1 MKRITAWAAVL
12 TLTLS
17 LLTGCAQIDESS
29 ADELPFP
36 SEETPAE
43 EEHSGLPAV
52 FALPYLE
59 GQPLNPLTCPDGVQ
73 QTVASLLY
81 EGLFRLD
88 QTFTPQPLL
97 CASYTYDPETLT
109 YKLTLR
115 DGVVFSDG
123 SPLTAADVKATLNA
137 ARSSAR
143 YARRLSD
150 VKSISAGDG
159 AVTLTLNRP
168 NTGLPALLD
177 IPILKSGTE
186 KHSVPLGTGPY
197 LYDESSESCL
207 IASQNWWRHLS
218 QPVERISLTGT
229 ADQESMLYRFSSRD
243 VQLIV
248 ADLTGTDPVAVSGSV
263 SYDDADTTVF
273 QYLGINV
280 SAKGLDDAAFRRCLS
295 LGVSRRALVSSLLS
309 GHAKAAQFPVSPV
322 SPLYPADLEQTD
334 SVVAFTD
341 ALNACETRPSR
352 TLRLLVNSEN
362 SFKVS
367 AANAIAQALSAFDLD
382 IEVKAL
388 PWAEYTAALAA
399 GQFDLYYG
407 EIKLTADWNLTAL
420 LGTGGSANYG
430 KWADPQTDALLA
442 SCAAAADRAA
452 AIHTLCAHLRSECPI
467 IPICFKSTS
476 VLVQDGVVDG
486 LQPTMANPFY
496 DFSSCTVHLQA

>member
-1 MKRITAWAAVL
+1 M
-12 TLTLS
+12 
-17 LLTGCAQIDESS
+17 
-29 ADELPFP
+29 
-36 SEETPAE
+36 
-43 EEHSGLPAV
+43 
-52 FALPYLE
+52 
-59 GQPLNPLTCPDGVQ
+59 
-73 QTVASLLY
+73 
-81 EGLFRLD
+81 
-88 QTFTPQPLL
+88 
-97 CASYTYDPETLT
+97 
-109 YKLTLR
+109 
-115 DGVVFSDG
+115 
-123 SPLTAADVKATLNA
+123 
-137 ARSSAR
+137 
-143 YARRLSD
+143 
-150 VKSISAGDG
+150 
-159 AVTLTLNRP
+159 TLTLNRP

-197 LYDESSESCL
+197 LYDESSENCL
-207 IASQNWWRHLS
+207 IASQNWWRHIS

-248 ADLTGTDPVAVSGSV
+248 ADLTGTAPVAVSGSV

-367 AANAIAQALSAFDLD
+367 MARQIAAAFTAAGAAT
-382 IEVKAL
+382 ETVEL
-388 PWAEYTAALAA
+388 PWEEYTAALTA
-399 GQFDLYYG
+399 GRFDLSYG
-407 EIKLTADWNLTAL
+407 EVRLSGG
-420 LGTGGSANYG
+420 LGRFLPARHRRQSQLRWMERSPVRSCFGGLPLRRKPGGSVPGPVSVPAEPG
-430 KWADPQTDALLA
+430 SHP
-442 SCAAAADRAA
+442 
-452 AIHTLCAHLRSECPI
+452 AHL
-467 IPICFKSTS
+467 
-476 VLVQDGVVDG
+476 LQDG
-486 LQPTMANPFY
+486 LH
-496 DFSSCTVHLQA
+496 TVRV

>member
-36 SEETPAE
+36 SEETPVE

-59 GQPLNPLTCPDGVQ
+59 GQPLNPLSCPDGVQ

-88 QTFTPQPLL
+88 QAFTPQPLL
-97 CASYTYDPETLT
+97 CASYTYDSETLT

-137 ARSSAR
+137 ARSSVR

-159 AVTLTLNRP
+159 TVTLTLNRP

-207 IASQNWWRHLS
+207 IASQNWWRHIS

-248 ADLTGTDPVAVSGSV
+248 ADGLSSTAINANIENVLPVLMDGLSAAGLRVGTPFFVRYGRVAVEDEIAELVG
-263 SYDDADTTVF
+263 
-273 QYLGINV
+273 
-280 SAKGLDDAAFRRCLS
+280 AK
-295 LGVSRRALVSSLLS
+295 
-309 GHAKAAQFPVSPV
+309 
-322 SPLYPADLEQTD
+322 
-334 SVVAFTD
+334 VVCIFVG
-341 ALNACETRPSR
+341 ERP
-352 TLRLLVNSEN
+352 
-362 SFKVS
+362 
-367 AANAIAQALSAFDLD
+367 
-382 IEVKAL
+382 
-388 PWAEYTAALAA
+388 
-399 GQFDLYYG
+399 G
-407 EIKLTADWNLTAL
+407 
-420 LGTGGSANYG
+420 LGTAESMSAYLAYNAKIGMPEARRTVVSNIHKDGITAVEAGAYL
-430 KWADPQTDALLA
+430 TDLIQKILDKKA
-442 SCAAAADRAA
+442 S
-452 AIHTLCAHLRSECPI
+452 
-467 IPICFKSTS
+467 
-476 VLVQDGVVDG
+476 GVE
-486 LQPTMANPFY
+486 LQN
-496 DFSSCTVHLQA
+496 

>member
-1 MKRITAWAAVL
+1 MKRISAWAAVL

-36 SEETPAE
+36 SEETPVE

-59 GQPLNPLTCPDGVQ
+59 GQPLNPLSCPDGVQ

-97 CASYTYDPETLT
+97 CAS
-109 YKLTLR
+109 
-115 DGVVFSDG
+115 
-123 SPLTAADVKATLNA
+123 TLNA

-159 AVTLTLNRP
+159 TVTLTLNRP

-248 ADLTGTDPVAVSGSV
+248 ADLTGTAPVAVSGSV

-367 AANAIAQALSAFDLD
+367 MARQIAAAFTAAGAAT
-382 IEVKAL
+382 ETVEL
-388 PWAEYTAALAA
+388 PWEEYTAALAA
-399 GQFDLYYG
+399 GRFDLYYG
-407 EIKLTADWNLTAL
+407 EVRLTADWDVSSL
-420 LGTGGSANYG
+420 LATGGSLNYG
-430 KWADPQTDALLA
+430 GWSDPQCDQLLEGCRSGGNWEA
-442 SCAAAADRAA
+442 TFRG
-452 AIHTLCAHLRSECPI
+452 LCRYLQSQAPI
-467 IPICFKSTS
+467 LPICFKTVSTLYES
-476 VLVQDGVVDG
+476 DVLEG
-486 LQPTMANPFY
+486 LTPTAAEPFY
-496 DFSSCTVHLQA
+496 GLENISIHLRAN

>member
-36 SEETPAE
+36 SEETPVE

-97 CASYTYDPETLT
+97 CASYTYDSETLT

-137 ARSSAR
+137 PRSSAR

-159 AVTLTLNRP
+159 TVTLTLNRP

-207 IASQNWWRHLS
+207 IASQNWWRHIS

-309 GHAKAAQFPVSPV
+309 GHAKAAQFPVSPA

-367 AANAIAQALSAFDLD
+367 MARQIAAAFTAAGAAT
-382 IEVKAL
+382 ETVEL
-388 PWAEYTAALAA
+388 PWEEYTAALAA
-399 GQFDLYYG
+399 GRFDLYYG
-407 EIKLTADWNLTAL
+407 EVRLTADWDVSSL
-420 LGTGGSANYG
+420 LATGGSNAYTIEKQG
-430 KWADPQTDALLA
+430 VHKVIYQTAWKKDSKVAGIVEISMITPADMPHYV
-442 SCAAAADRAA
+442 R
-452 AIHTLCAHLRSECPI
+452 
-467 IPICFKSTS
+467 
-476 VLVQDGVVDG
+476 G
-486 LQPTMANPFY
+486 
-496 DFSSCTVHLQA
+496 

>member
-36 SEETPAE
+36 SEETPVE

-88 QTFTPQPLL
+88 QALTPQPLL
-97 CASYTYDPETLT
+97 CASYTYDSETLT

-123 SPLTAADVKATLNA
+123 SPLSAADVKATLNA

-159 AVTLTLNRP
+159 TVTLTLNRP

-186 KHSVPLGTGPY
+186 KHSVPL
-197 LYDESSESCL
+197 E
-207 IASQNWWRHLS
+207 
-218 QPVERISLTGT
+218 PVLT
-229 ADQESMLYRFSSRD
+229 SMTK
-243 VQLIV
+243 
-248 ADLTGTDPVAVSGSV
+248 A
-263 SYDDADTTVF
+263 
-273 QYLGINV
+273 
-280 SAKGLDDAAFRRCLS
+280 
-295 LGVSRRALVSSLLS
+295 
-309 GHAKAAQFPVSPV
+309 AKAV
-322 SPLYPADLEQTD
+322 
-334 SVVAFTD
+334 
-341 ALNACETRPSR
+341 
-352 TLRLLVNSEN
+352 
-362 SFKVS
+362 
-367 AANAIAQALSAFDLD
+367 
-382 IEVKAL
+382 
-388 PWAEYTAALAA
+388 
-399 GQFDLYYG
+399 
-407 EIKLTADWNLTAL
+407 
-420 LGTGGSANYG
+420 
-430 KWADPQTDALLA
+430 
-442 SCAAAADRAA
+442 
-452 AIHTLCAHLRSECPI
+452 
-467 IPICFKSTS
+467 
-476 VLVQDGVVDG
+476 
-486 LQPTMANPFY
+486 
-496 DFSSCTVHLQA
+496 

>member
-1 MKRITAWAAVL
+1 MKT
-12 TLTLS
+12 
-17 LLTGCAQIDESS
+17 
-29 ADELPFP
+29 
-36 SEETPAE
+36 
-43 EEHSGLPAV
+43 
-52 FALPYLE
+52 
-59 GQPLNPLTCPDGVQ
+59 
-73 QTVASLLY
+73 
-81 EGLFRLD
+81 
-88 QTFTPQPLL
+88 
-97 CASYTYDPETLT
+97 
-109 YKLTLR
+109 
-115 DGVVFSDG
+115 
-123 SPLTAADVKATLNA
+123 TLNA

-159 AVTLTLNRP
+159 TVTLTLNRP

-207 IASQNWWRHLS
+207 IASQNWWRHIS

-309 GHAKAAQFPVSPV
+309 SHAKAAQFPVSPV

-367 AANAIAQALSAFDLD
+367 MARQIAAAFTAAGAAT
-382 IEVKAL
+382 ETVEL
-388 PWAEYTAALAA
+388 PWEEYTAALTA
-399 GQFDLYYG
+399 GRFDLYYG
-407 EIKLTADWNLTAL
+407 EVRLTADWDVSSL
-420 LGTGGSANYG
+420 LATGGSLNYG
-430 KWADPQTDALLA
+430 GWSDPQCDQLLEGCR
-442 SCAAAADRAA
+442 SGGNREAAFRG
-452 AIHTLCAHLRSECPI
+452 LCRYLQSQAPI
-467 IPICFKSTS
+467 LPICFKTVSTLYES
-476 VLVQDGVVDG
+476 DVLEG
-486 LQPTMANPFY
+486 LTPTAAEPFY
-496 DFSSCTVHLQA
+496 GLENISIHLRAN

>member
-36 SEETPAE
+36 SEETPVE

-59 GQPLNPLTCPDGVQ
+59 GQPLNPLSCPDGVQ

-88 QTFTPQPLL
+88 QTFTPQLLL
-97 CASYTYDPETLT
+97 CASYTYDSETLT

-159 AVTLTLNRP
+159 TVTLTLNRP

-186 KHSVPLGTGPY
+186 KHSIPLGTGPY

-207 IASQNWWRHLS
+207 IASQNWWRHIS

-273 QYLGINV
+273 QYLGVNV
-280 SAKGLDDAAFRRCLS
+280 S
-295 LGVSRRALVSSLLS
+295 
-309 GHAKAAQFPVSPV
+309 AKAAQFPVSPA

-367 AANAIAQALSAFDLD
+367 MARQIAAAFTAAGAAT
-382 IEVKAL
+382 ETVEL
-388 PWAEYTAALAA
+388 PWEEYTAALTA
-399 GQFDLYYG
+399 GRFDLYYG
-407 EIKLTADWNLTAL
+407 EVRLTADWDVSSL
-420 LGTGGSANYG
+420 LATGGSLNYG
-430 KWADPQTDALLA
+430 GWSDPQCDQLLEGCRSGGNRETA
-442 SCAAAADRAA
+442 VRG
-452 AIHTLCAHLRSECPI
+452 LCRYLQSQAPI
-467 IPICFKSTS
+467 LPICFKTVSTLYES
-476 VLVQDGVVDG
+476 DVLEG
-486 LQPTMANPFY
+486 LTTTAAEPFY
-496 DFSSCTVHLQA
+496 GLENISIHLRVN